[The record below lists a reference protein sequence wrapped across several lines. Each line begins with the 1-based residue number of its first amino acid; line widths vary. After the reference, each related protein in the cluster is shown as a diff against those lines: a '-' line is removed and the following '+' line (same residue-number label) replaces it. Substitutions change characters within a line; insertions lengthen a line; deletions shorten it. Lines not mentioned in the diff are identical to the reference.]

1 MGFTLDKVV
10 PWGRSFDEYVRMFDL
25 SEADLQRRILGC
37 GDGPAA
43 FNAMLSQV
51 GGKVVSFDPIYAFN
65 RIQIQDRVTE
75 TYEAVMD
82 QIRLNQESYLWDVIP
97 SVQDLGRIRM
107 SAMDSFFEDYE
118 AGKIEGRY
126 VAGELPALPFENKTF
141 DLALSSHFLFLYSEH
156 LTAEFHLEALQ
167 EMLRVAKE
175 VRVFPIL
182 TLDGKRSLHL
192 DMITANLK
200 SQGFYSEL
208 KFVPYEFQRGGNQML
223 VIKPCSSIN

>member
-25 SEADLQRRILGC
+25 SETDLQRSILGC

-43 FNAMLSQV
+43 FNAMLSKA
-51 GGKVVSFDPIYAFN
+51 GGEVVSFDPIYVFTS
-65 RIQIQDRVTE
+65 IQIQGRVKE

-82 QIRLNQESYLWDVIP
+82 QIRLNQESYLWDVIS
-97 SVQDLGRIRM
+97 SVDDLAQIRM
-107 SAMDSFFEDYE
+107 SAMDCFFADYE

-126 VAGELPALPFENKTF
+126 IAGELPALPFENNSF
-141 DLALSSHFLFLYSEH
+141 DLALCSHFLFLYSDH
-156 LTAEFHLEALQ
+156 LTMEFHRQSLK

-182 TLDGKRSLHL
+182 KLDGKVSQFI
-192 DMITANLK
+192 DTIAEDFK
-200 SQGFYSEL
+200 EQGFRAEL
-208 KFVPYEFQRGGNQML
+208 KYVPYEFQRGGNQML
-223 VIKPCSSIN
+223 VMKRLSCID

>member
-25 SEADLQRRILGC
+25 SEADLQQRILGC

-43 FNAMLSQV
+43 FNATLSRA
-51 GGKVVSFDPIYAFN
+51 GGKVVSFDPIYVFN
-65 RIQIQDRVTE
+65 TIQIQDRVTE

-82 QIRLNQESYLWDVIP
+82 QIKINQESYLWDFIP

-107 SAMDSFFEDYE
+107 SAMDCFFADFE

-126 VAGELPALPFENKTF
+126 VAGELPTLPFENKSF
-141 DLALSSHFLFLYSEH
+141 DLALSSHFLFLYSDH
-156 LTAEFHLEALQ
+156 LTMEFHRQSLQ

-182 TLDGKRSLHL
+182 KLDGQLSQHL
-192 DMITANLK
+192 DTITVGLGE
-200 SQGFYSEL
+200 QGYCAEI
-208 KFVPYEFQRGGNQML
+208 KYVPYEFQRGGNQML
-223 VIKPCSSIN
+223 VIKNGA